1 VVCATHPVGLP
12 AGPDVGVV
20 QEAVEDAD
28 GGGVLGQET
37 TPLKGQCEAMASGR
51 RS

>member
-1 VVCATHPVGLP
+1 MVCATHPVGLP

-37 TPLKGQCEAMASGR
+37 TPLLEGPV
-51 RS
+51 